1 MGRRLDA
8 FLEAVG
14 RLSAAEQDYVER
26 QAPIV
31 AHKVALRAAARDLH
45 DAMLDIDVKGAHDEG
60 DERGR
65 P

>member
-14 RLSAAEQDYVER
+14 KLSAAEQDYAER

-31 AHKVALRAAARDLH
+31 AHKVALRAAARELH
-45 DAMLDIDVKGAHDEG
+45 DAMKEHD
-60 DERGR
+60 D
-65 P
+65 